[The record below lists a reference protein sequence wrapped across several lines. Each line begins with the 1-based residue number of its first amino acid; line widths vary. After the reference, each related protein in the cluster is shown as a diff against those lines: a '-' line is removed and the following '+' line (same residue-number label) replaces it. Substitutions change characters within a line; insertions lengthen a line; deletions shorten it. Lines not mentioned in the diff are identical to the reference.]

1 MRRFE
6 KSTGHMLIPERDF
19 GSGGRIEVFKHS
31 QISLLGDSVVE
42 SGCLRCPD
50 TPCVTLGVQDISKK
64 TRVESVANLEQRVC
78 PTDSLIV
85 NDEGTITV
93 GDACITCGL
102 CVARCPV
109 HAIHLDLGAKRAVVS
124 QSTFGYKSFAGA
136 TGDFYEVRDRLSQSF
151 ENVEITDQRSVESLA
166 SIMEKVSSLTQL
178 PGGMRSLQLL
188 VRNAFLL
195 NEIAARLKN
204 PGDNNNWTELAL
216 DDGENLF
223 PVEIEIA
230 SDGLDSARRV
240 MSDVAIVCSRYGVSL
255 EVLIPIIVMFQLPN
269 IRTDYYGVVSNI
281 AERVGLRIF
290 TVPLALVIWSII
302 DRNIDLIQSIKS
314 FCFVNEENIRTSRL
328 TDLIGVQPDN
338 DLAIALGFI
347 PPK

>member
-1 MRRFE
+1 VRRFE
-6 KSTGHMLIPERDF
+6 RSTGHMLIPESDF
-19 GSGGRIEVFKHS
+19 GCEGQIAVFKNS
-31 QISLLGDSVVE
+31 QISLLAGSIVE

-50 TPCVTLGVQDISKK
+50 TPCVTLSIQDISKK

-78 PTDSLIV
+78 PTDALRV
-85 NDEGTITV
+85 NDEGAITV
-93 GDACITCGL
+93 DDMCMSCGL

-109 HAIHLDLGAKRAVVS
+109 HAIHLDTSIKKAFVS
-124 QSTFGYKSFAGA
+124 QSTVGYKSFAG
-136 TGDFYEVRDRLSQSF
+136 TDEEFFEVRDRLSRSF
-151 ENVEITDQRSVESLA
+151 ETTKSDQVPVEFLVSV
-166 SIMEKVSSLTQL
+166 MEKVSSLTQL
-178 PGGMRSLQLL
+178 PNGMRAIQLL

-195 NEIAARLKN
+195 NGIAARLKN

-216 DDGENLF
+216 DDGANLF

-240 MSDVAIVCSRYGVSL
+240 MSDVAIVCSRYGVL
-255 EVLIPIIVMFQLPN
+255 MEEVIPIVIMFQLPN
-269 IRTDYYGVVSNI
+269 IRTDYYGVVTNI
-281 AERVGLRIF
+281 YERVGLRIF

-302 DRNIDLIQSIKS
+302 DRNIDLIKSIMS
-314 FCFVNEENIRTSRL
+314 FCYVDERNVRTSRL
-328 TDLIGVQPDN
+328 TELMGTQRDN